1 MSAPVAISANLLN
14 GRPAREVRPE
24 IADHL
29 AQQARFVSFQEAGGY
44 LPIIRDLA
52 ERYGYRVIAARN
64 AGRGMNS
71 SVLLIRKD
79 VPLFGSGVMLVLVAW
94 IGPRLGIKWPGRGIP
109 WAVVIHEGRPVLV
122 RAIHGPTGRNTQNK
136 RSWRRYLRRLRRS
149 YWRKAARYPGLKVL
163 DLGDWNCPAG
173 ARDKRSVRRL
183 LADPIKARVANPG
196 SRPPIDYAVTHL
208 DLVGDVGPKFGS
220 DHHSVRFYGKA
231 A

>member
-14 GRPAREVRPE
+14 GRPVREVQPE

-44 LPIIRDLA
+44 LPIIRNLA
-52 ERYGYRVIAARN
+52 DEYGYRVIVARGG
-64 AGRGMNS
+64 GRGMNS

-79 VPLFGSGVMLVLVAW
+79 VRLLASGVALVLVAW

-109 WAVVIHEGRPVLV
+109 WAIVLLDDHPVLV
-122 RAIHGPTGRNTQNK
+122 RAIHGPTGRNAQNK
-136 RSWRRYLRRLRRS
+136 RSWRRFLRRLRRM
-149 YWRKAARYPGLKVL
+149 YWRKVSMYPGLKVL

-183 LADPIKARVANPG
+183 LAEPMHAHVVNPG

-208 DLVGDVGPKFGS
+208 QLVGDVGPKFGS